1 MSFKITKWCLP
12 LRKKWKHRLLVCD
25 AAPLLLLTL
34 LLLCSSCELCCAS
47 TRTSPGCLLVLLQ
60 HLSCSCIGSAC
71 CCFCC
76 ALLVQCT
83 LCFNS
88 PPPGCWL
95 VLLLVLHCRSTLVLS
110 KTCALLLESTLTPVH
125 SFTTSTSGIPRLCF
139 SAPATALKNQNADNN
154 IYLSSLQ
161 PLTCD
166 SPLLSFIL
174 RFSSRLLLM

>member
-12 LRKKWKHRLLVCD
+12 LRKKWKHQLLVCD

-34 LLLCSSCELCCAS
+34 LLLCSSCELRCAS

-76 ALLVQCT
+76 ALPVQCT

-88 PPPGCWL
+88 HHSWL
-95 VLLLVLHCRSTLVLS
+95 LPSAA
-110 KTCALLLESTLTPVH
+110 TCAPLQKHFGSCKNSTIREHFDSCSQLYNIH
-125 SFTTSTSGIPRLCF
+125 IWDSSFVF
-139 SAPATALKNQNADNN
+139 
-154 IYLSSLQ
+154 
-161 PLTCD
+161 
-166 SPLLSFIL
+166 
-174 RFSSRLLLM
+174 

>member
-34 LLLCSSCELCCAS
+34 LLLCSSCELRCAS

-83 LCFNS
+83 LDRF
-88 PPPGCWL
+88 
-95 VLLLVLHCRSTLVLS
+95 T
-110 KTCALLLESTLTPVH
+110 KTFFWNFQSIPADLCYILIYKQMLEKAFCSN
-125 SFTTSTSGIPRLCF
+125 I
-139 SAPATALKNQNADNN
+139 APS
-154 IYLSSLQ
+154 LSSGNHLFYKAEYMGQ
-161 PLTCD
+161 SCPNQVWAITFDWSALAT
-166 SPLLSFIL
+166 
-174 RFSSRLLLM
+174 